1 MKKIFITILLSVIFA
16 SDKQIYSTV
25 QMMDQVMIIDSQTL
39 SIDSSILTEFGESNN
54 FNNCIDNDTQ
64 MSCSMA
70 SGCDWVMDMCMDSN
84 GENVINTPHFI
95 VLDERNGYWF
105 VTTIASGFIAQF
117 SLLDNSLIDIYFVG
131 DAPALLAVDSI
142 NKKIYCSR
150 IMPMNGMGSMMPDS
164 ESNIIQS
171 LSYNAMGFLELQ
183 NQEYVINSPT
193 PHGIAISD
201 DGTEIYTASN
211 TADWIYKINTQTNEV
226 VGFVMDQLVGNTSDQ
241 VTQRLKPIQCVTSEN
256 RLFISCSSG
265 LWMNP
270 FTGEQSIIEGSLQMW
285 DTDTMTILDEIDLGE
300 HSAPWH
306 IKKSPI
312 DELIYVVLSGDNL
325 YPTEGL
331 ACIRYEND
339 HLVEEWMTHDSS
351 FDTLHG
357 IDISSDGQLIYVSGR
372 GDGNIH
378 IFNSSGNYVNN
389 IFLGS
394 TSMLGGLAIE
404 QIGLPDAGDLNN
416 DNVFSVNDI
425 ILLINSIFYP
435 DMSSPYSLFASDIN
449 EDDNINIFD
458 IVLLIDNI
466 LSI

>member
-1 MKKIFITILLSVIFA
+1 
-16 SDKQIYSTV
+16 
-25 QMMDQVMIIDSQTL
+25 
-39 SIDSSILTEFGESNN
+39 
-54 FNNCIDNDTQ
+54 
-64 MSCSMA
+64 
-70 SGCDWVMDMCMDSN
+70 
-84 GENVINTPHFI
+84 
-95 VLDERNGYWF
+95 
-105 VTTIASGFIAQF
+105 
-117 SLLDNSLIDIYFVG
+117 
-131 DAPALLAVDSI
+131 
-142 NKKIYCSR
+142 
-150 IMPMNGMGSMMPDS
+150 
-164 ESNIIQS
+164 
-171 LSYNAMGFLELQ
+171 
-183 NQEYVINSPT
+183 
-193 PHGIAISD
+193 
-201 DGTEIYTASN
+201 
-211 TADWIYKINTQTNEV
+211 
-226 VGFVMDQLVGNTSDQ
+226 
-241 VTQRLKPIQCVTSEN
+241 
-256 RLFISCSSG
+256 
-265 LWMNP
+265 MNP

-339 HLVEEWMTHDSS
+339 QLVEEWMTHDSS

-378 IFNSSGNYVNN
+378 IFNSSGSYVSN

-435 DMSSPYSLFASDIN
+435 GMSSPYSLSASDIN

-466 LSI
+466 LST